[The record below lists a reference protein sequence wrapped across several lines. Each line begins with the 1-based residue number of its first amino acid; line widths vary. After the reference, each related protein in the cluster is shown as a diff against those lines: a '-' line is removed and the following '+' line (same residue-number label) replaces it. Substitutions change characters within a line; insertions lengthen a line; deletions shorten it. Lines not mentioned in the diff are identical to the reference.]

1 MSDTLDVVPVP
12 RFLEQLGREFI
23 GLSDEIERLQDTISD
38 LLDAA
43 TIDPRL
49 MEQAQALDHVF
60 QHTREL
66 SAILSRAAENASP
79 GWVLPKAP
87 ILSAVCL
94 SGLASRLDGREV
106 EAAQSGD
113 CDLF

>member
-1 MSDTLDVVPVP
+1 MSDASDFVAVPQ
-12 RFLEQLGREFI
+12 FLEQLGREFI
-23 GLSDEIERLQDTISD
+23 GLSDEIERLQDTISE

-43 TIDPRL
+43 SLDPRL

-66 SAILSRAAENASP
+66 SAILTRAAENASD

-94 SGLASRLDGREV
+94 SGLASRLEGRTV
-106 EAAQSGD
+106 EAAESGD
-113 CDLF
+113 LDMF